1 MFLDEKEGAR
11 CRGMVLDWN
20 KLLCT
25 KRIRELRGGRPSGR
39 TPQDLRSEFD
49 RDYDRAVFS
58 TPVRRLQDKTQVFPL
73 EPNDAVRTRLTHSLE
88 VSTFARGLARA
99 AAQRLIDKKRIS
111 QDQAFSIEA
120 IAATCG
126 LIHDLGNP
134 PFGHAG
140 EKAISSWFEKK
151 RKQEQA
157 FFADL
162 DQHSQAEQLRSDFL
176 EFEGN
181 AQTLRIVSKLQL
193 LADRHGLNLT
203 VGTLSAAMKYT
214 AASHEIGKGVPHEK
228 EKPGYFASEQDV
240 VDIIRQQTGTG
251 AARNPIAYLVE
262 ACDDTIYATVDIED
276 GIKKGVIS
284 WQDLTVALR
293 KEAQSPEARA
303 FIDKH
308 LQEATQYIQGVDPDL
323 DLSGKALDEA
333 LAQQFRTVVI
343 ATTKEAVLQAFESNY
358 DAIMSGNYH
367 GELIADSTAKDL
379 IEACKAVGRR
389 HVYRADQTLRLE
401 VLGRRVIHDLMDI
414 FWEGTSAFGQPPLD
428 PNKFARK
435 FEGKIYNLLS
445 RNYRTVFE
453 NALKNSKLPI
463 RYHQFQLVTDYV
475 CGMTDTFACKL
486 HAQLTNG

>member
-1 MFLDEKEGAR
+1 M
-11 CRGMVLDWN
+11 
-20 KLLCT
+20 LCT
-25 KRIRELRGGRPSGR
+25 KRIRELRGGRPSTRAAQDVR
-39 TPQDLRSEFD
+39 TEFD

-88 VSTFARGLARA
+88 VSTLTRGVVRA
-99 AAQRLIDKKRIS
+99 VVQRLFDRKHIS
-111 QDQAFSIEA
+111 QDQAFGIEA

-126 LIHDLGNP
+126 LIHDIGNP

-140 EKAISSWFEKK
+140 ERAISSWFKK
-151 RKQEQA
+151 KLEQDPA
-157 FFADL
+157 FFKGL
-162 DQHSQAEQLRSDFL
+162 DEHPQAAQLRGDFL

-214 AASHEIGKGVPHEK
+214 AASHEMSKVPHEK

-240 VDIIRQQTGTG
+240 VDIIREQTGTG
-251 AARNPIAYLVE
+251 TARNPIAYLVE

-284 WQDLTVALR
+284 WQALEQAL
-293 KEAQSPEARA
+293 KAEANSSETRA
-303 FIDKH
+303 LIEKH
-308 LQEATQYIQGVDPDL
+308 LKDASDYIQGEPGL

-333 LAQQFRTVVI
+333 RAQLFRTGVI
-343 ATTKEAVLQAFESNY
+343 ATTKEAVIQSFDANY
-358 DAIMSGNYH
+358 DAIMSGSYP
-367 GELIADSTAKDL
+367 GELISDSAAKGL
-379 IEACKAVGRR
+379 IDACKEVGRR
-389 HVYRADQTLRLE
+389 HIYRADQTLRLE

-414 FWEGTSAFGQPPLD
+414 FWEGASSFGHPP
-428 PNKFARK
+428 PEPQKFARK

-445 RNYRTVFE
+445 HNYRAVFE
-453 NALKNSKLPI
+453 NALESSKLPT

-486 HAQLTNG
+486 HAELTNG

>member
-1 MFLDEKEGAR
+1 MA
-11 CRGMVLDWN
+11 LDWN
-20 KLLCT
+20 KLLCA
-25 KRIRELRGGRPSGR
+25 KRIRELRGGRPSAQ
-39 TPQDLRSEFD
+39 TAQDLRSQFD

-88 VSTFARGLARA
+88 VSTLARGLTRA
-99 AAQRLIDKKRIS
+99 VTQWLVDKGHITS
-111 QDQAFSIEA
+111 PQALGIEA

-151 RKQEQA
+151 LKYEPA
-157 FFADL
+157 FFQDFGSDSLA
-162 DQHSQAEQLRSDFL
+162 AQLKGDFL
-176 EFEGN
+176 AFEGN
-181 AQTLRIVSKLQL
+181 AQTLRIISKLQL
-193 LADRHGLNLT
+193 LADRNGLNLT

-214 AASHEIGKGVPHEK
+214 AASNEVGKDKRHEK
-228 EKPGYFASEQDV
+228 EKPGYFASEKDV
-240 VDIIRQQTGTG
+240 VDIIREQTGTSD
-251 AARNPIAYLVE
+251 ARNPIAYLVE

-276 GIKKGVIS
+276 GVKKGVIS
-284 WQDLTVALR
+284 WRDLEAALL
-293 KEAQSPEARA
+293 KTAPSEEARNL
-303 FIDKH
+303 IEKY
-308 LQEATQYIQGVDPDL
+308 LGEASKYISDSDMNL
-323 DLSGKALDEA
+323 ELTGKARDEA

-343 ATTKEAVLQAFESNY
+343 GATKDAVVQAFITHY
-358 DAIMSGNYH
+358 DAIMRGDYH
-367 GELIADSTAKDL
+367 GELIADSSAKDL
-379 IEACKAVGRR
+379 IEACKTVGR
-389 HVYRADQTLRLE
+389 HHIYRSEQTLRLE
-401 VLGRRVIHDLMDI
+401 ILGRRVIHDLMDL
-414 FWEGTSAFGQPPLD
+414 FWEGASAFGRPPPD

-453 NALKNSKLPI
+453 DAVKTSSFPI

-486 HAQLTNG
+486 HAELTNG